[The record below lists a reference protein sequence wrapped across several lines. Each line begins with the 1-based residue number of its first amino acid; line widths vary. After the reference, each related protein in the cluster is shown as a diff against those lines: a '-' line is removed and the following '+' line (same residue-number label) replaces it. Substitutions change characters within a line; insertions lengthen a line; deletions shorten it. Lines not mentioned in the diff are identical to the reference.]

1 MASHFASMKLHYT
14 REETAWK
21 VPLSYIFVIM
31 FEEIYQKSE
40 GKMITLT
47 DREMIDEGEI
57 DRRLNQMKLDRAR
70 R

>member
-1 MASHFASMKLHYT
+1 
-14 REETAWK
+14 
-21 VPLSYIFVIM
+21 M